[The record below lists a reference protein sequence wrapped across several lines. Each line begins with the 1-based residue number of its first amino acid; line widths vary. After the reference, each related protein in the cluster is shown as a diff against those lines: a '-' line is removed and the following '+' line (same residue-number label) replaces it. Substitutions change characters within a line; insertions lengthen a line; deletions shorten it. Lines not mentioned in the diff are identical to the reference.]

1 MHKFS
6 TVESKVVHAET
17 DVSGCYAHVILANFS
32 DAELTVPKASV
43 LGVAEEMSEPL
54 VNDVNE
60 VQMPAKREPNKSPKR
75 RKNEAIYQK
84 VLQDKL
90 DHLTDEK
97 RQVIEPILLKYAH
110 VYHDEETNDFQGMNV
125 LEHHVPVVDM
135 QPIRRSPYR
144 TPFALR

>member
-1 MHKFS
+1 LNLKRDRSPPLVCIEPVQIRIGVFPARTLLRIESNVHKFS

-84 VLQDKL
+84 VLQGKL
-90 DHLTDEK
+90 DH
-97 RQVIEPILLKYAH
+97 
-110 VYHDEETNDFQGMNV
+110 
-125 LEHHVPVVDM
+125 
-135 QPIRRSPYR
+135 
-144 TPFALR
+144 